1 MGSKEG
7 KLAFVRGLGS
17 GWNGMGVIVK
27 PNRLGLVPPLT
38 TSKTEGQSSHICKS
52 GVLLQLQRG
61 AVNDQQS
68 VGNTLGPQT
77 KCQFCEGRV
86 CFVCLYLRPK
96 TMPDTP
102 GTQEKF
108 VA

>member
-1 MGSKEG
+1 MH
-7 KLAFVRGLGS
+7 FVRGLGG

-38 TSKTEGQSSHICKS
+38 TSKTEGQSSDICKS

-68 VGNTLGPQT
+68 VGNTVGPQT
-77 KCQFCEGRV
+77 KCQLCEGRV
-86 CFVCLYLRPK
+86 CFVHVSILRPK

-102 GTQEKF
+102 RTQEKF